1 MSPGTPKR
9 QTPSLRTVAR
19 RAGVSIATV
28 SRVINGLD
36 ERIGAETIKR
46 VRTVIDE
53 VGYRPQQSGRALRR
67 KQSSIIGAL
76 SVDLANAY
84 YAAIAQSIEAAGRG
98 RDYAMLLADT
108 GGDATR
114 QDESLL
120 EMQSYMVRGI
130 VMFGSVPTPTLKRM
144 IADKVPIVF
153 IIRPSPVP
161 LPAPLVG
168 VDNYKAGADVA
179 DHFHSNDLAPVAA
192 LLGTFGSPA
201 SDARV
206 LGFTE
211 RMASYGRDV
220 ILSSE
225 RGVVFPLMES
235 GYLQTTALLSRHP
248 GLRAIFCATDTLAY
262 GAYRR
267 CYELGLRVPEDVVLF
282 GFDDNPLNQWVA
294 PWLSTVRTPYEE
306 FGTAV
311 WRVFE
316 KLWAGDDVPPQI
328 VLPHELI
335 IRPDK
340 GAPALTSRPPEA

>member
-1 MSPGTPKR
+1 MTSGTPKR
-9 QTPSLRTVAR
+9 QQPSLRTVAR

-36 ERIGAETIKR
+36 ARISAETIKR

-108 GGDATR
+108 GGDAKR

-120 EMQSYMVRGI
+120 EMQSYNVRGI
-130 VMFGSVPTPTLKRM
+130 VMFGSVATPTLKRM
-144 IADKVPIVF
+144 ISDRVPIVF
-153 IIRPSPVP
+153 IIRPSSVP
-161 LPAPLVG
+161 LPAPLIG
-168 VDNYKAGADVA
+168 VDNLRAGQDVA
-179 DHFHSNDLAPVAA
+179 DHFHANELSPAGA
-192 LLGTFGSPA
+192 LLGTLGSQA

-206 LGFTE
+206 QGFTR
-211 RMASYGRDV
+211 RMQCYGHEV
-220 ILSSE
+220 IVSSE
-225 RGVVFPLMES
+225 RGVIFPLMES
-235 GYLQTTALLSRHP
+235 GYLQTSALLARHP

-267 CYELGLRVPEDVVLF
+267 CYELGLRVPEDIVLF

-294 PWLSTVRTPYEE
+294 PWLSTVRTPYEQ
-306 FGTAV
+306 FGTTV
-311 WRVFE
+311 WSVFE
-316 KLWAGDDVPPQI
+316 KLWEGTEAAPQV

-340 GAPALTSRPPEA
+340 GPPPLTSQNSET